1 MNAALTV
8 AVAGEEIDE
17 AVAGEEIDEAASR
30 AQADM
35 SEIMSSLPRC
45 PVYLTRHYRGF
56 WIREFVLKG
65 MAAAQASFEPRP
77 TDVFL
82 ASCPKSGTTWLKA
95 LAFATLNRATHLPSD
110 SNHPLCH
117 RNPHDCVA
125 FLETRPVPETMALP
139 SPRLLATHIPCSL
152 LPSRITECGRV
163 VYVCREPK
171 DALVSF
177 WIYNNKIAPMLR
189 RKFGLESPSPTF
201 EEAFELFCEG
211 QSSSGPPW
219 RHALEYWEESRRRP
233 GKVLFLRYEDMLQ
246 DPTGNAKNLAAFMGC
261 PFSCAEEEAG
271 VVQEIVQLCSFEKL
285 KSSEVNKN
293 GSSAMMGVNNDV
305 YFRKGA
311 VGDWKNYMTP
321 EMAARLDKI
330 VEEALQGSGLTFG
343 ISM

>member
-1 MNAALTV
+1 MSAAPTD
-8 AVAGEEIDE
+8 AMAREEID
-17 AVAGEEIDEAASR
+17 GTISR
-30 AQADM
+30 AQAEM
-35 SEIMSSLPRC
+35 SEIMVSLPRC
-45 PVYLTRHYRGF
+45 PVYLTRQYRGF
-56 WIREFVLKG
+56 WIREFVLEG

-95 LAFATLNRATHLPSD
+95 LTFATLNRATHSPSD
-110 SNHPLCH
+110 SDHPLRH
-117 RNPHDCVA
+117 HNPHDCVR

-139 SPRLLATHIPCSL
+139 SPRLLATHLPCSL

-163 VYVCREPK
+163 VNVCREPK
-171 DALVSF
+171 DAMVSF
-177 WIYNNKIAPMLR
+177 WNYSNKIAAVLR
-189 RKFGLESPSPTF
+189 RQLSLEAPSPTF
-201 EEAFELFCEG
+201 EEAFELFCKG
-211 QSSSGPPW
+211 QSSSGPNW
-219 RHALEYWEESRRRP
+219 CHALEYWEESQRRP
-233 GKVLFLRYEDMLQ
+233 GKVLFLKYEEMLQ
-246 DPTGNAKNLAAFMGC
+246 DPIGNVKNLAAFMGC

-271 VVQEIVQLCSFEKL
+271 VVQEIVQLCSFENL
-285 KSSEVNKN
+285 KSSEANEN
-293 GSSAMMGVNNDV
+293 GSSAMMGVKNDV